1 MACELSKRACLS
13 PASALACRQPLK
25 AWKRLPWITKH
36 CTIVLPLLS
45 CSFFK
50 IKYDSNQTLTMF
62 CQVING
68 ALSTV
73 SSSSP
78 SLSSPTWT
86 PSLETTRTCAAP
98 GDLSLNRK
106 TILCIHSL
114 FLAMFSLDSH
124 WITRHTHYEALTPM
138 SDHDW
143 VSPYNIHTIYSK
155 QVMRIERNIN

>member
-1 MACELSKRACLS
+1 MACEQSKRACLS
-13 PASALACRQPLK
+13 PASALACRQPMK

-36 CTIVLPLLS
+36 CTIVLPLSS

-73 SSSSP
+73 SPSSP

-106 TILCIHSL
+106 TLLSIHSL
-114 FLAMFSLDSH
+114 FLAVFTWFSLNHTPHSQWGFNSH
-124 WITRHTHYEALTPM
+124 EWPRLNFSLQY
-138 SDHDW
+138 
-143 VSPYNIHTIYSK
+143 PYNL
-155 QVMRIERNIN
+155 

>member
-1 MACELSKRACLS
+1 MACEQSKRACLS

-36 CTIVLPLLS
+36 CTIVLPLSS

-50 IKYDSNQTLTMF
+50 IKYDSNQTLIMF

-73 SSSSP
+73 SPSSP

-106 TILCIHSL
+106 TLLKIHSL
-114 FLAMFSLDSH
+114 FLAVFTWFSLNH
-124 WITRHTHYEALTPM
+124 TRHSVWGFNSHEWPRLNFSLQY
-138 SDHDW
+138 
-143 VSPYNIHTIYSK
+143 PYNL
-155 QVMRIERNIN
+155 

>member
-1 MACELSKRACLS
+1 MACEQSKRACLS

-36 CTIVLPLLS
+36 CTIVLPLSS
-45 CSFFK
+45 CPFFK

-73 SSSSP
+73 SPSSP

-106 TILCIHSL
+106 TLLKIHSL
-114 FLAMFSLDSH
+114 FLATFSLDSH

-138 SDHDW
+138 SDQDW
-143 VSPYNIHTIYSK
+143 ISPYNIHTIYSK